1 MSARPYGL
9 GRGWVMA
16 MYLLIQLC
24 SNIAS
29 NADERLIAR
38 PQNHRICVVLGV
50 ERVEAPKSVSG
61 LLSFKLAAKASTCK
75 ICSRRATEA
84 SGALDKVAIKAG
96 ARNAA
101 IAAETRPLYDCPVN
115 IQVKGLQKKDC
126 NARVQLDH
134 VCARSSCQPTP
145 CRTPPSFCCTR

>member
-1 MSARPYGL
+1 
-9 GRGWVMA
+9 
-16 MYLLIQLC
+16 MYLRIQLC

-50 ERVEAPKSVSG
+50 ERVEGPKSVSG
-61 LLSFKLAAKASTCK
+61 VLVFKLAAKACTCK
-75 ICSRRATEA
+75 ICSRRVTES

-101 IAAETRPLYDCPVN
+101 IAAETRPLCECPVN
-115 IQVKGLQKKDC
+115 IEVLKEDC
-126 NARVQLDH
+126 NARGQLDH
-134 VCARSSCQPTP
+134 VCAPSNCQPTP
-145 CRTPPSFCCTR
+145 CRSPPSFCCTRRQGIGSIERFSRWY